1 MDSALA
7 MRSLKPALGLV
18 MTCGLLCV
26 MLSAMSALSTRS
38 GVRANRSSAADIT
51 ADPRV
56 RQALAKLAGDAPSVT
71 EEQIRITEIPAPTFR
86 ESLRGMHLAKLLS
99 DAGLKVHTDQAGNV
113 IGERVGSA
121 KGEFVLITAHLD
133 TVFPVGTDVRVRRE
147 GSKLWAPGIS
157 DNGAGLATL
166 PAIGRI
172 MRDTKLETRSSILFV
187 ADVGEEGEGNLR
199 GIRKLVEN
207 YRKQLRYVI
216 ALDGAS
222 IDYVT
227 TAALASRRVEI
238 TVTGP
243 GGHSWSDFGVPNPID
258 ALVRG
263 IALFLK
269 TPAPDS
275 PRTTFNIGSI
285 EGGTSV
291 NSIPAKATI
300 KVDLRSEAE
309 PEILKLETALR
320 RAIQSGVEEEMQ
332 AGHEHGMGGGVGL
345 SIDTKVLGVR
355 PGGELAENSPLLAAV
370 QKADDYLGNRARI
383 ERSSTDANI
392 PLSLGIPSIALGAGG
407 SSGGAHS
414 LQEWYDPTG
423 REIGMQRVLLTLLQV
438 AGLNPP
444 TD

>member
-1 MDSALA
+1 MPNL
-7 MRSLKPALGLV
+7 MRNLKSGVRTV
-18 MTCGLLCV
+18 MTWGLLCV
-26 MLSAMSALSTRS
+26 MLSIMGVLSARNTA
-38 GVRANRSSAADIT
+38 RAGRSSAADIT

-56 RQALAKLAGDAPSVT
+56 RQALAKLSSEAAAVT

-86 ESLRGMHLAKLLS
+86 ESLRGTHLAKLLS

-113 IGERVGSA
+113 IGERPGSA

-133 TVFPVGTDVRVRRE
+133 TVFPAGTDVQVRRD
-147 GSKLWAPGIS
+147 GSKLRAPGIS
-157 DNGAGLATL
+157 DNGTGLATL
-166 PAIGRI
+166 PALARV
-172 MRDTKLETRSSILFV
+172 MRDTKLETRNSILFV

-199 GIRKLVEN
+199 GIRRLVES

-238 TVTGP
+238 TISGP

-258 ALVRG
+258 ALARG
-263 IALFLK
+263 IALFVK
-269 TPAPDS
+269 APAPES

-309 PEILKLETALR
+309 PEILKLEAALR
-320 RAIQSGVEEEMQ
+320 RAIQTGVDEEMQ
-332 AGHEHGMGGGVGL
+332 TAREHGMAGAGAL

-355 PGGELAENSPLLAAV
+355 PGGELADNSPLLAAV
-370 QKADDYLGNRARI
+370 QAADDYLGNRARI

-392 PLSLGIPSIALGAGG
+392 PLSLGIPAIALGAGG

-444 TD
+444 TS